1 MATEALGFYR
11 HKKFLVDSQLTLQG
25 GDVRLKGGITTNYP
39 QTGDKIMPQG
49 AVVVKETGDG
59 LYYLASGADGASAG
73 DINTVAQVD
82 SAEAPDSDWKSKTIT
97 WTVTYPWGEI
107 VTGTVTLGTGDD
119 TVNEV
124 RDALNADTHF
134 ANHLLAASNTIV
146 EITTRQK
153 GAVHLLVTSNLATA
167 FGASGTEGE
176 GTEADYRVITE
187 QRSLVG
193 VGGAT
198 RDSDP
203 VPTLLAGHFD
213 ESELTGLTEEAK
225 AVLQR
230 RGSRFV

>member
-1 MATEALGFYR
+1 MATELAGYYR
-11 HKKFLVDSQLTLQG
+11 NKKFEVDSQKRVQG
-25 GDVRLKGGITTNYP
+25 NDIRLKGGITTDFP
-39 QTGDKIMPQG
+39 QTGDKIMPAG

-107 VTGTVTLGTGDD
+107 ATGTVTLGTGDD

-124 RDALNADTHF
+124 RDALNADAEF
-134 ANHLLAASNTIV
+134 RNHLEAVSNTIL
-146 EITTRQK
+146 EIYTHQK
-153 GAVHLLVTSNLATA
+153 GAVHLLVTSNLSTA

-176 GTEADYRVITE
+176 GTEADYRVTTE
-187 QRSLVG
+187 PRALTDI
-193 VGGAT
+193 GGAT
-198 RDSDP
+198 RNSDP

-230 RGSRFV
+230 RGSIFA